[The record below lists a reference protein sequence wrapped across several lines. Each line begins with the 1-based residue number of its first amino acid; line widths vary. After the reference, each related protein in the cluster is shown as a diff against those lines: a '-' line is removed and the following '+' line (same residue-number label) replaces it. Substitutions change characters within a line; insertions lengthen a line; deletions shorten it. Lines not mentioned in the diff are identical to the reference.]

1 MEVGAGDTSSFSR
14 QGDNIS
20 LLYLVSRFDIDFVEM
35 SVDGGEV
42 MSVFQND
49 HIAGIKIR
57 AAGKC
62 DDTVSRRFDRRADR
76 AGNVGSLM
84 RIHLFAVHNALSAEI
99 AADAPFQWANKFLL
113 PVNILGLPGQCFADI
128 GTFPVYCFLIG
139 RFRRYFTRLDSF
151 QVLNVPPGGG
161 NGERIVL
168 RSAVAVGN
176 GQFGGGGFIAS
187 ECKDEFS
194 VRGNRI

>member
-1 MEVGAGDTSSFSR
+1 MEMGAGDTSGFSR

-62 DDTVSRRFDRRADR
+62 DDTV
-76 AGNVGSLM
+76 
-84 RIHLFAVHNALSAEI
+84 
-99 AADAPFQWANKFLL
+99 
-113 PVNILGLPGQCFADI
+113 GQAM
-128 GTFPVYCFLIG
+128 
-139 RFRRYFTRLDSF
+139 S
-151 QVLNVPPGGG
+151 VP
-161 NGERIVL
+161 
-168 RSAVAVGN
+168 
-176 GQFGGGGFIAS
+176 
-187 ECKDEFS
+187 
-194 VRGNRI
+194 